1 MTDKQMQEP
10 VAWGVFEGGNLHDMF
25 FSKEEAEHMALL
37 KGSHAEVRPLYTT
50 PPAAPDLQAEL
61 DATNRQVEILSD
73 ALAESRREVAALKAV
88 QEPVDRYCCHA
99 CFKASGGV
107 MLDRMILCSECGN
120 KRCPKASDHR
130 LDCTSSNDPGQP
142 GSIYTTPP
150 AAPVEPDHGDEWVGL
165 TDEEMRE
172 FREEFWLYSR
182 KLLQA
187 TKAKLKEKNT

>member
-1 MTDKQMQEP
+1 MTKYTINELANSKGVSPLVREALLQM
-10 VAWGVFEGGNLHDMF
+10 
-25 FSKEEAEHMALL
+25 EAELN
-37 KGSHAEVRPLYTT
+37 
-50 PPAAPDLQAEL
+50 
-61 DATNRQVEILSD
+61 ATNRQVEILSD

-88 QEPVDRYCCHA
+88 QEAVNRYCCHA

-187 TKAKLKEKNT
+187 TKAKLKEKNNG